1 MFISHI
7 VHRNSLYAVWGN
19 SVSEKSI
26 IKQFEEQIGFSTS
39 SQACDDFYHAVVARA
54 SEFVEIIV
62 SFDFHGSSL
71 FRATSTKT
79 GKITLFC
86 GCKGALIF
94 WFLRAERKKL
104 PQKRVKLPFFVEVG
118 YFFLLRGSLKRLFCG
133 SLKRSS
139 CGACRRAAAFL
150 FYSCWCG
157 GEAQS

>member
-1 MFISHI
+1 M
-7 VHRNSLYAVWGN
+7 
-19 SVSEKSI
+19 
-26 IKQFEEQIGFSTS
+26 Q
-39 SQACDDFYHAVVARA
+39 
-54 SEFVEIIV
+54 
-62 SFDFHGSSL
+62 
-71 FRATSTKT
+71 TSTKT

-150 FYSCWCG
+150 FYSCRCG
-157 GEAQS
+157 GGSVLSRAVFVASDFKVGAGAGCDVLHEFHGDGFVGGVCAVGFDVLQVVEGRFEADVPFL